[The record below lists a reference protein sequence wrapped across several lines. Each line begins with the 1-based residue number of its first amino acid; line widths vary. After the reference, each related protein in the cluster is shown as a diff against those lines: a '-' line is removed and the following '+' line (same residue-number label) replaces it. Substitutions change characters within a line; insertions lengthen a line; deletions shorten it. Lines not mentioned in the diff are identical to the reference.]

1 MPLSKEQEERYTP
14 LIDEILAA
22 SDLTTISTKK
32 VRVALQ
38 EKTGDDFSDELKV
51 SCSSSWFPCVMVVL
65 LVAVGVAAMSMSYQ

>member
-51 SCSSSWFPCVMVVL
+51 SC
-65 LVAVGVAAMSMSYQ
+65 